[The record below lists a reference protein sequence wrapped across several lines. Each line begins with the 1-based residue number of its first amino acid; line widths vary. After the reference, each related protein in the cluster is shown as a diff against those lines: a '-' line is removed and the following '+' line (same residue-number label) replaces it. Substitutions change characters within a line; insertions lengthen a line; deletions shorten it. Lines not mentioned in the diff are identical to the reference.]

1 MEGLGAMYRNV
12 KTSIWHDEKFF
23 GLSDV
28 AQLVWFHVYT
38 NPLSNGLG
46 LYHAPIEGLA
56 AAKRMDLERYRE
68 GFEECLRNRLF
79 EYDERFQTVYFPNY
93 LKHNKP
99 ANPNVMQGLLKI
111 WPSLPDSPLKLNV
124 FKSLE
129 DLGKRYRERLE
140 KIGIT
145 IPQIRNRNR
154 NRNKTVKSDDFTVCG
169 EPSGSPPAVAV
180 EGDPS
185 AVITLPTN
193 RHATIGETHSV
204 TDADLAEYT
213 ALYPAVDVPQAL
225 RSMRGWLLANPGK
238 RKTLNGMPRFIH
250 TWLSREQNRGGA
262 HGPHAQLSAA
272 PARRLTP
279 AQQIRENL
287 AECDQAPPAHAQPV
301 AGADRD
307 VRPPVDLGDGH
318 GADGDL
324 VGSLRGPR

>member
-1 MEGLGAMYRNV
+1 MYRNV

-68 GFEECLRNRLF
+68 GFEECLREGLF

-111 WPSLPDSPLKLNV
+111 WPSLPDSPQKINV
-124 FKSLE
+124 FKTLE
-129 DLGKRYRERLE
+129 NLGKRYRERLE

-154 NRNKTVKSDDFTVCG
+154 NRNNTVKSNDFTVCA

-180 EGDPS
+180 AGDPADES
-185 AVITLPTN
+185 AAVITLPTN
-193 RHATIGETHSV
+193 RHATEGETHSV

-213 ALYPAVDVPQAL
+213 ALYPAVDVAQAL
-225 RSMRGWLLANPGK
+225 RSMRGWLLANPGR
-238 RKTLNGMPRFIH
+238 RKTRRGMPKFIH
-250 TWLSREQNRGGA
+250 AWLAREQNRGGD
-262 HGPHAQLSAA
+262 HGPNAQLSAA
-272 PARRLTP
+272 PARRLTA

-287 AECDQAPPAHAQPV
+287 ADGDRTPPAHAEPV

-307 VRPPVDLGDGH
+307 VRSAVDLGDGH
-318 GADGDL
+318 
-324 VGSLRGPR
+324 